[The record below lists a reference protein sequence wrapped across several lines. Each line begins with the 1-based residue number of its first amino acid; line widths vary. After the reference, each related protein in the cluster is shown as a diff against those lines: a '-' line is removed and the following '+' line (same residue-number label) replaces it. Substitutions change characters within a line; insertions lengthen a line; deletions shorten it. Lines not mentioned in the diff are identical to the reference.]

1 MRKAALDIQTM
12 FDQHNQAVYGKKG
25 VYWGQGRLCDL
36 STSELWRKRGINN
49 QQSLKSNWGFLLEKV
64 SITRSDL

>member
-12 FDQHNQAVYGKKG
+12 FDQQNQAVYGKKG
-25 VYWGQGRLCDL
+25 VYWGTRQTLTFIHIRIVMQEGYQQ
-36 STSELWRKRGINN
+36 